1 MLLDNFPLFFGS
13 LSNVETA
20 HTQRVFLCVI
30 L

>member
-13 LSNVETA
+13 LSNVGLLIFD
-20 HTQRVFLCVI
+20 VFLWVM